1 MHPAGVD
8 SAVPETLG
16 GWRFVS
22 LRSDATTGGH
32 SRVPTASVSD
42 NKWAPISSATRWK
55 QTLSLAAL
63 DNVKIAAVS
72 FRSGARFFC
81 LSCPLADG
89 FFWGEVP
96 PVGLG
101 YGCYANFL
109 TKCSAEF
116 VVFFFL
122 FFYGRKRAEVETR
135 SCTCCFMELQGA

>member
-8 SAVPETLG
+8 SAVPESLG

-72 FRSGARFFC
+72 FRSGARF
-81 LSCPLADG
+81 
-89 FFWGEVP
+89 
-96 PVGLG
+96 
-101 YGCYANFL
+101 
-109 TKCSAEF
+109 
-116 VVFFFL
+116 VVYPAL
-122 FFYGRKRAEVETR
+122 
-135 SCTCCFMELQGA
+135 